1 MANLDNNLEWTSTP
15 LIISNN
21 YSSHRKSPRRGP
33 DRRLRLYGALPMLM
47 MRRVYRGSRDFI

>member
-1 MANLDNNLEWTSTP
+1 MANSDNNLEWTSTS

-21 YSSHRKSPRRGP
+21 CSSPRNSPRRGP
-33 DRRLRLYGALPMLM
+33 ERRLRLYGALPMLM